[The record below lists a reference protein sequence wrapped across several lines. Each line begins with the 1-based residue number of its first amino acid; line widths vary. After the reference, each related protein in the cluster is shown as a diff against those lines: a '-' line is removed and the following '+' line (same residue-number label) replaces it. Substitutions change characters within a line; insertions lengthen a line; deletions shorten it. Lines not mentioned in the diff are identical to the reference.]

1 MTRPL
6 QLLPAVDV
14 VDGRAVR
21 LVQGEAGTEQAYGD
35 PAEAVASFVAAGA
48 TWIHL
53 VDLDAAFGRG
63 SNRELLARIVASTD
77 AKVELSGGIRDDAG
91 LPHASTWGRPPW
103 RSPTGRPAR
112 SNATASAWRSAWT

>member
-63 SNRELLARIVASTD
+63 SNRDLLARCPAESATTPACVRPSAP
-77 AKVELSGGIRDDAG
+77 V
-91 LPHASTWGRPPW
+91 PHASTWGRPPW
-103 RSPTGRPAR
+103 RTPTGRPAR